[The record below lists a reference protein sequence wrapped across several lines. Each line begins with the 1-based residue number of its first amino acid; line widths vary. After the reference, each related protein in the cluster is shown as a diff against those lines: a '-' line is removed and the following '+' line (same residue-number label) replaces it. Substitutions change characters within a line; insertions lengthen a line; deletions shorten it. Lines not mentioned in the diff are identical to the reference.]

1 LELILIKFTK
11 KLILYSSSELIA
23 SLKKILN
30 LLKNAKL
37 EYLKASDESN
47 TTNDKR
53 YFNLQSTLRNRYFQ
67 DITKL
72 LRSLDVEVENLV
84 IHRLNFEQMVIS
96 TIKKPNHTHLHKSIK
111 LDQNLIAIYDE
122 ALTLNPGASV
132 LKTHRDKISESVSE
146 SIYFLENAGF
156 ILES

>member
-1 LELILIKFTK
+1 M
-11 KLILYSSSELIA
+11 ILYSSPEFIA
-23 SLKKILN
+23 LLKKILN

-47 TTNDKR
+47 STNDKR

-72 LRSLDVEVENLV
+72 LRSLNVEVENLL
-84 IHRLNFEQMVIS
+84 IHRLNFEQIVVS
-96 TIKKPNHTHLHKSIK
+96 TFKKPNHTHLHKSIK
-111 LDQNLIAIYDE
+111 FDQNLVAHYDE

>member
-1 LELILIKFTK
+1 M
-11 KLILYSSSELIA
+11 ILYSSPGFIA
-23 SLKKILN
+23 LLKKILN
-30 LLKNAKL
+30 ILKNAKL
-37 EYLKASDESN
+37 EFLKASDESN
-47 TTNDKR
+47 FTKDKR
-53 YFNLQSTLRNRYFQ
+53 YFNLQSTMRNRYFQ

-72 LRSLDVEVENLV
+72 LRSHNVEVENLV
-84 IHRLNFEQMVIS
+84 IHRLNFEQIVIS

-111 LDQNLIAIYDE
+111 FDQNLIGLYDE
-122 ALTLNPGASV
+122 ALTLNPGALV

>member
-1 LELILIKFTK
+1 M
-11 KLILYSSSELIA
+11 ILYSSPEFVAL
-23 SLKKILN
+23 LKKILN
-30 LLKNAKL
+30 ILKNSKL

-47 TTNDKR
+47 STNDKR

-72 LRSLDVEVENLV
+72 LRSLNVEVENLL
-84 IHRLNFEQMVIS
+84 IHRLNFEQIVIS

-111 LDQNLIAIYDE
+111 FDQNLIALYDE
-122 ALTLNPGASV
+122 ALTLNPGASI
-132 LKTHRDKISESVSE
+132 LKTHRDKISESISE

>member
-1 LELILIKFTK
+1 M
-11 KLILYSSSELIA
+11 YSSPEFIA
-23 SLKKILN
+23 LLKKILN

-47 TTNDKR
+47 STTDKR

-67 DITKL
+67 DIIKL
-72 LRSLDVEVENLV
+72 LRSLNVEVENLV

-96 TIKKPNHTHLHKSIK
+96 TIKKTNHTHLHKSIK
-111 LDQNLIAIYDE
+111 FDQNLIALYDE
-122 ALTLNPGASV
+122 AFKLNPSASV
-132 LKTHRDKISESVSE
+132 LRTHRDKISESVSE

>member
-1 LELILIKFTK
+1 M
-11 KLILYSSSELIA
+11 ILYSSTEFIA
-23 SLKKILN
+23 LLKKILN

-47 TTNDKR
+47 STNDKR

-72 LRSLDVEVENLV
+72 LRSLNVEVENLV

-96 TIKKPNHTHLHKSIK
+96 TIKKTNHTHLHKSIK
-111 LDQNLIAIYDE
+111 FDQNLIALYDE
-122 ALTLNPGASV
+122 AFKLNPSASV
-132 LKTHRDKISESVSE
+132 LRTHRDKISESVSE

>member
-1 LELILIKFTK
+1 M
-11 KLILYSSSELIA
+11 ILYGSPEFIA
-23 SLKKILN
+23 LLKKILN

-47 TTNDKR
+47 STNDKR

-67 DITKL
+67 DIIKL
-72 LRSLDVEVENLV
+72 LRSLNVEVENLV

-96 TIKKPNHTHLHKSIK
+96 TIKKPNHTHFHKSIK
-111 LDQNLIAIYDE
+111 FDQNLIAIYDE
-122 ALTLNPGASV
+122 ALAFNPGASI
-132 LKTHRDKISESVSE
+132 LKNHRDKISESVSE